1 MQLIFVGGFLRSG
14 TSLVQSL
21 LCSGKSTGP
30 MIGECVYLR
39 GVVETYLRSLAL
51 FEEHTKDY
59 FNTPEALR
67 LFCAGQAG
75 QFLEQTWRRLGE
87 PEFLVLKHPQLTRY
101 FPPLHALVPNARL
114 VVCIRDP
121 RDNVA
126 SAVAA
131 QRRGAREL
139 GTRPPAKI
147 AASLLETYLPCFES
161 RQRSCHEQ
169 TAYLKYEAL
178 VREPRG
184 TIRKLGHFTGI
195 DLSGFDPA
203 ADRPFARWQLDASK
217 TKGQPFH
224 SDLFCETIKDS
235 HVGRYRE
242 ILSDAEVA
250 QVEKQCAPLLALL
263 ARAPSVFTLLPGG
276 EDVTR
281 GSLARVSLR
290 EVDQ

>member
-1 MQLIFVGGFLRSG
+1 MQPIFVGGFLRSG
-14 TSLVQSL
+14 TTLVQSL
-21 LCSGKSTGP
+21 LCSGKSVGP

-39 GVVETYLRSLAL
+39 GVVETYLRSLSL

-59 FNTPEALR
+59 FDTPEDLR
-67 LFCAGQAG
+67 RFCAGQAG
-75 QFLEQTWRRLGE
+75 QFLEHTWRRLGE

-101 FPPLHALVPNARL
+101 FPPLHALLPKARL

-131 QRRGAREL
+131 QRRGAREF
-139 GTRPPAKI
+139 GTRSPAQI
-147 AASLLETYLPCFES
+147 AASLLETYLPCFAS
-161 RQRSCHEQ
+161 LQRSCHEQ

-178 VREPRG
+178 VQDPAAVIPRLA
-184 TIRKLGHFTGI
+184 RFTGV

-217 TKGQPFH
+217 TKGRPFH
-224 SDLFCETIKDS
+224 SDLFCEPIKDS
-235 HVGRYRE
+235 HVGRYRD

-250 QVEKQCAPLLALL
+250 QVEQQCAPLLALL
-263 ARAPSVFTLLPGG
+263 ARAPSVFRLVPGG
-276 EDVTR
+276 EDVTP
-281 GSLARVSLR
+281 GTLARVPLR